1 MSSQKSDL
9 AKAFKGKTILVTGH
23 TGFKG
28 AWLSLWL
35 SALGANVIGYSEGV
49 PTHPSFYESTRLS
62 KRITDLR
69 GDIRDGS
76 KMMQTVEQHSP
87 EFVFHLAAQPLVRD
101 SYLKPI
107 ETFEINVIGT
117 ANVLEAVRS
126 NDCVKV
132 CICVTSDKCYEN
144 MGLPHAYK
152 EDDRL
157 GGDDPYS
164 ASKAAAEI
172 VITSYQRSFFT
183 GQKRRDAKGLAS
195 ARAGNVIGG
204 GDWARDRIVP
214 DCIRAISAGRP
225 VVLRNPTS
233 VRPWQHVMEALSGYL
248 LLAVRIGDDPQ
259 RCQGAWN
266 FGPPS
271 GPSLTVSELVD
282 RLLVE
287 WGSGKWN
294 VEKKKERDL
303 PESRTLNLDSSK
315 ACDELGWSQTL
326 SIDESIR
333 LTAEWYKAFVE
344 GSTDLEELSLQQIR
358 SFVKTSRFLKSS
370 ALE

>member
-9 AKAFKGKTILVTGH
+9 AKAFKGKTVLVTGH

-62 KRITDLR
+62 KRITDRR
-69 GDIRDGS
+69 GDVRDGS
-76 KMMQTVEQHSP
+76 KMMRMVEEHSP

-101 SYLKPI
+101 SYLKPV
-107 ETFEINVIGT
+107 ETFETNVIGT

-126 NDCVKV
+126 NHCVKV

-144 MGLPHAYK
+144 IGRPHAYK
-152 EDDRL
+152 ENDRL

-172 VITSYQRSFFT
+172 VIISYQRSFFAGKKHLDT
-183 GQKRRDAKGLAS
+183 KGLAS

-214 DCIRAISAGRP
+214 DCIRAISADRP

-233 VRPWQHVMEALSGYL
+233 VRPWQHVLEALSGYL
-248 LLAVRIGDDPQ
+248 LLAMRIRDDPQ
-259 RCQGAWN
+259 KYQGAWN

-271 GPSLTVSELVD
+271 SPSLTVSELVD

-294 VEKKKERDL
+294 AEKKRERDL
-303 PESRTLNLDSSK
+303 PESRTLILDSSK

-326 SIDESIR
+326 TIEESIR
-333 LTAEWYKAFVE
+333 LTAEWYKAFIE
-344 GSTDLEELSLQQIR
+344 GSMDLEELSLQQIK
-358 SFVKTSRFLKSS
+358 SFVRTSRFLKSS